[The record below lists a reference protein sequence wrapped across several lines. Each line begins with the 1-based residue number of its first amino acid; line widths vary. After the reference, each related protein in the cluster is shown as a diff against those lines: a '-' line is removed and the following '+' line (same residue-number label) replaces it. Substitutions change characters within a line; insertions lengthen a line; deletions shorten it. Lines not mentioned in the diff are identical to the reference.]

1 MNVKELRDTTKKETE
16 ILFNELRALAEA
28 SARRCK
34 QLTTE
39 LATLPPLRV
48 ARRSFAFL
56 KSQS

>member
-1 MNVKELRDTTKKETE
+1 MDVKELRDTTKKETE

-34 QLTTE
+34 QLTIE
-39 LATLPPLRV
+39 LAAPPLRV
-48 ARRSFAFL
+48 ARRSFAFS